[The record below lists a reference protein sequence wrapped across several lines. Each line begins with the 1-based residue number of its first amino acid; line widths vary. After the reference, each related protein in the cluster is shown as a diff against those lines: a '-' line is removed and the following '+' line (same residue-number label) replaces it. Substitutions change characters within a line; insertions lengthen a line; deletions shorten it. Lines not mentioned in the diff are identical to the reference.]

1 MGKLTIKGH
10 FPVRYVK
17 LPVNPGLVRSCWV
30 PKPWA
35 PNPEALSA
43 ALTACAV
50 AIAWSSA
57 LRLFAGTGE
66 TDAHG
71 SARNALLGALAAAKR
86 WEMAMELM
94 PQVEMGSPDECLRS
108 AEVDDSMGLY

>member
-1 MGKLTIKGH
+1 MLNGKTHDFNGH

-57 LRLFAGTGE
+57 LRLFAGTAIDGE
-66 TDAHG
+66 TGG

-94 PQVEMGSPDECLRS
+94 PQVEMGSPE
-108 AEVDDSMGLY
+108 